1 MRESTLRDD
10 YLIPNGI
17 DAETGEYLR
26 PRLTLCEIAKAARE
40 QQVRWKIRLRGL
52 AHGVDARNLEQAGW
66 GVVYAEGSSAEKRKL
81 SKLLDHRKRQA
92 SPHYGE
98 FVYKAGESPLAFT
111 RRHRL
116 PYYLLL
122 VGPPEAIPFFFQYQL
137 DMSYAVGRV
146 AFETLEG
153 YADYA
158 RNVVEVEESQ
168 DSERRNGEPRIDL
181 FGPHHK
187 DDELSHLSAEQL
199 VKPLASALRKTE
211 MSWTVK
217 TWLGSRA
224 TKKRLASLLGDDRPD
239 LLFSAGHGLGF
250 QAGDRRQARRQGSL
264 LCYGWPGPVAGRG
277 KAISA
282 DHYFCGDD
290 LAREPDLGGLISFH
304 FACFSAGTPRRD
316 SFFHLNKKRKQ
327 LAPRS
332 LVAYLPQ
339 RLLAA
344 GALAVVG
351 HVDTAWPC
359 SFHWQ
364 GFGDQLQP
372 FEHALSDLMRGFPVG
387 AAMDS
392 FGQRSGELATEILR
406 RREDDLIRRI
416 EGRSSGRETGE
427 AGDGPS
433 GVSDEDLD
441 FAFLWLANND
451 ARTYTVLGDP
461 AVRLRV

>member
-1 MRESTLRDD
+1 MNDE

-26 PRLTLCEIAKAARE
+26 PRLTIREIANVARE
-40 QQVRWKIRLRGL
+40 QRLRRRIRLRGL
-52 AHGVDARNLEQAGW
+52 PHGADVRNLGEAGW
-66 GVVYAEGSSAEKRKL
+66 GVIYAESSRTEKRKICE
-81 SKLLDHRKRQA
+81 LLFHRQNQA
-92 SPHYGE
+92 GHHYRE
-98 FVYKAGESPLAFT
+98 FVYRTGESPLAFT

-122 VGPPEAIPFFFQYQL
+122 VGPPEAIPFSFQYHL
-137 DMSYAVGRV
+137 DISYAVGRV
-146 AFETLEG
+146 AFEAPEE
-153 YADYA
+153 YAGYA
-158 RNVVEVEESQ
+158 RNVVETEKSH
-168 DSERRNGEPRIDL
+168 DSERRDSGLRMDL
-181 FGPHHK
+181 FGPHHD

-199 VKPLASALRKTE
+199 VAPLASALRQTE

-217 TWLGSRA
+217 TWLGARA
-224 TKKRLASLLGDDRPD
+224 TKKRLAGLLGDDRPD

-277 KAISA
+277 QAISG
-282 DHYFCGDD
+282 DHYFCGED
-290 LAREPDLGGLISFH
+290 LVRESDLRGLISFH
-304 FACFSAGTPRRD
+304 FACFSAGTPRLD

-359 SFHWQ
+359 SFHWR
-364 GFGDQLQP
+364 GFGNQFQP

-387 AAMDS
+387 AAMDT
-392 FGQRSGELATEILR
+392 FGRRSGEIATEIVR
-406 RREDDLIRRI
+406 RHERDLARRI
-416 EGRSSGRETGE
+416 EELSGSRGTGK
-427 AGDGPS
+427 AGDEPS
-433 GVSDEDLD
+433 GVSEEDLD
-441 FAFLWLANND
+441 FAFLWLANTD
-451 ARTYTVLGDP
+451 ARTYAVLGDP